1 MCTLSFAV
9 FLVLVFGSLFSL
21 DLASLIAL
29 KYTIMDNSWDSYTV
43 RVLFKTRYIN
53 IRALLTL
60 HGPIPSPHPTD
71 SVETV

>member
-1 MCTLSFAV
+1 MLK
-9 FLVLVFGSLFSL
+9 LVDFCILCSL

-29 KYTIMDNSWDSYTV
+29 KYTVMDKNYWDSYTV
-43 RVLFKTRYIN
+43 RMLFNTRYIN

-60 HGPIPSPHPTD
+60 HVPILSPHPTY

>member
-29 KYTIMDNSWDSYTV
+29 KYTIMDKTLGTV
-43 RVLFKTRYIN
+43 RVLFNTRYIN

-71 SVETV
+71 SVEAV

>member
-1 MCTLSFAV
+1 MLK
-9 FLVLVFGSLFSL
+9 LVDFCILCSL

-29 KYTIMDNSWDSYTV
+29 KYTVMDKSLGTV
-43 RVLFKTRYIN
+43 IHAHFECFFNTRYIN

-60 HGPIPSPHPTD
+60 HVLILRHPTY

>member
-9 FLVLVFGSLFSL
+9 FSVSVFGSLCSL
-21 DLASLIAL
+21 DLASLIAV
-29 KYTIMDNSWDSYTV
+29 KYTIMDKTLGTV
-43 RVLFKTRYIN
+43 IQFEYFFN

>member
-29 KYTIMDNSWDSYTV
+29 KYTIMDKTLGTV
-43 RVLFKTRYIN
+43 IQFECF
-53 IRALLTL
+53 LTHAIL
-60 HGPIPSPHPTD
+60 I
-71 SVETV
+71 SVHY